1 MEENYFKNKFL
12 DILNNFNK
20 INYLKEY
27 NFNLERNKSSSNITW
42 NIKRFLENIRQKTQ
56 FHFNKKN
63 MIKKLLL
70 D

>member
-1 MEENYFKNKFL
+1 MEEIYFKNKFL